1 MFKQFYEIY
10 INSEIMQKKD
20 LTTLIEVMAQTNLL
34 GPEILRKS
42 IFPLMG
48 TQKEQFPEP
57 AKDKKGELL
66 N

>member
-1 MFKQFYEIY
+1 MFKQFYEVY
-10 INSEIMQKKD
+10 INSEIMLKKD

-48 TQKEQFPEP
+48 TQKEQFPKP
-57 AKDKKGELL
+57 PKDKKDELMK
-66 N
+66 